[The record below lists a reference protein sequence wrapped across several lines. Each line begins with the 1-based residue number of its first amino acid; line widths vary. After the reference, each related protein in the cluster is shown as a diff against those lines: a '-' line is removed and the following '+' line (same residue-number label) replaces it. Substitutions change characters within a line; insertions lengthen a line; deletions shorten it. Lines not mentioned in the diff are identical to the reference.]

1 MTTAPLAHERDLK
14 AQHSAHASN
23 IALLLRT
30 PAKGESARER
40 QLKTIDNLRNQMLA
54 IDTQLM
60 RISCAREV

>member
-1 MTTAPLAHERDLK
+1 MSSKATTHERDLK

-30 PAKGESARER
+30 PAKGEAARER

-60 RISCAREV
+60 RISCAQEA